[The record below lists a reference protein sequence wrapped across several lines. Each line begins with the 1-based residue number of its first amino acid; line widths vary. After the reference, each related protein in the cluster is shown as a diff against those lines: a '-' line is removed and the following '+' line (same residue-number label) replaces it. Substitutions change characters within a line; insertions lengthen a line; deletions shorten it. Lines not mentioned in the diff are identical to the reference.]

1 MILRKMSEARKRGLA
16 GRATRLRPE
25 DCGKPMF
32 AASNI
37 EYEMAERT
45 RAITYGGMGLSQKLV
60 QERGLARA
68 IDSRRN
74 LLKLYA
80 PYHESDH
87 VLNIAYNALCEG
99 RCLEDIEL
107 RRNDETF
114 LNALGTERIPDP
126 TTAGD
131 FCRRFLSA
139 ESIEQLQNAI
149 DEARLKVWSRQP
161 ERFFEQ
167 AIIDMD
173 GHLVETTGKCTQGMD
188 IAYDGT
194 WGYHVLLVSLA
205 NTREVLRLVNRPGN
219 RPSHEGAAAQC
230 DRVIAL
236 CLRAGFQRILLRG
249 DTDFSQ
255 TKHLDRWDKA
265 GVKFHFGYDSKK
277 NLVEIADNLPKNA
290 WQKLTRPARYQVMT
304 SERERPDKVKDTIV
318 RKREFDILRLKS
330 EEVAE
335 FEYRPTECTKSYR
348 MIVVRK
354 NISVEK
360 GKKRLSDKIVYFFY
374 LTNDQESTPAEVV
387 FSCNDRSHQENLI
400 EQLSNGPR
408 ALRAPLDNLFSN
420 WAYMVMSG
428 LAWTLKAWWALWLP
442 EKGRWAEKFRKQKDR
457 VLRMEFRSFI
467 NYFMKIPCQIVR
479 TGRRLVYR
487 LLNWNPLLSVFRR
500 LANELNC

>member
-1 MILRKMSEARKRGLA
+1 MILRKMIEARKRGIA

-45 RAITYGGMGLSQKLV
+45 RAITYGGIGLIQKLV
-60 QERGLARA
+60 QETGLARA
-68 IDSRRN
+68 IDSRLH

-139 ESIEQLQNAI
+139 ESIDQLQNAI
-149 DEARLKVWSRQP
+149 DEARLEVWSRQP

-173 GHLVETTGKCTQGMD
+173 GHLVETTGKCKQGMD

-318 RKREFDILRLKS
+318 RKREFEILRLKS

-335 FEYRPTECTKSYR
+335 FEYRPTECTNSYR

-374 LTNDQESTPAEVV
+374 ITNDQESTSEEVV
-387 FSCNDRSHQENLI
+387 FSCNDRCHQENLI

-408 ALRAPLDNLFSN
+408 ALRAPVDNLFSN
-420 WAYMVMSG
+420 WAYMVMTG
-428 LAWTLKAWWALWLP
+428 LAWNLKAWWALWLP
-442 EKGRWAEKFRKQKDR
+442 EKGRWAEKFRKEKER

-467 NYFMKIPCQIVR
+467 NYFMKLPCQIVR
-479 TGRRLVYR
+479 TGGRLVYR

-500 LANELNC
+500 LVNELKC